1 MKDRQIN
8 IRMNKDILNILE
20 FKAKASNMS
29 KTEYVTRAILD
40 SEIKVTNNSKDIS
53 KLIGSV
59 NKIGNNINQIAR
71 NLNVANKQ
79 DKLDDINYNNLL
91 DKLMI
96 IQYQLNE
103 ILNSK
108 SVK

>member
-8 IRMNKDILNILE
+8 VRVNQEILNILE
-20 FKAKASNMS
+20 LKAKASNMS

-53 KLIGSV
+53 KLIGSI

-79 DKLDDINYNNLL
+79 DKLDYINYDNIL
-91 DKLMI
+91 DKLII

-103 ILNSK
+103 ILK

>member
-8 IRMNKDILNILE
+8 IRMNQDILNILE
-20 FKAKASNMS
+20 LKAKASNMS

-40 SEIKVTNNSKDIS
+40 SEIKVDNSKDIS

-71 NLNVANKQ
+71 NLNIANKQ
-79 DKLDDINYNNLL
+79 YKLDDINYDNIL
-91 DKLMI
+91 DKLII

-103 ILNSK
+103 ILK

>member
-20 FKAKASNMS
+20 LKANAANMS
-29 KTEYVTRAILD
+29 KTEYITRAILD
-40 SEIKVTNNSKDIS
+40 SYIKVDNSKDIS

-71 NLNVANKQ
+71 NLNIANKQ
-79 DKLDDINYNNLL
+79 DKLDDINYDNIL
-91 DKLMI
+91 DKLII

-103 ILNSK
+103 ILK
-108 SVK
+108 SAK